1 MLKIIRYFLS
11 KIAVN
16 TMVSLFHQACF
27 VFQIYY
33 DISSKVVNDNLQ
45 TTFTLYSQK

>member
-11 KIAVN
+11 KIALN
-16 TMVSLFHQACF
+16 TMVSLFYQACF

-33 DISSKVVNDNLQ
+33 DVSSKVVNNNLHLF
-45 TTFTLYSQK
+45 FT

>member
-27 VFQIYY
+27 VFQSYY